1 MEFQNRI
8 SEVVSRVLL
17 ESTGQDLTLT
27 PDQPLIQSGILDS
40 LSMVQLVIAI
50 QAEFGVSLD
59 MMDLNEDNFAD
70 VQSITALVQNRQA
83 G

>member
-1 MEFQNRI
+1 MEFQQRI

-40 LSMVQLVIAI
+40 LSMVQLVIAL
-50 QAEFGVSLD
+50 QAEFAVHLD
-59 MMDLNEDNFAD
+59 MMDLNEENFAD
-70 VQSITALVQNRQA
+70 VQSICSLVQSRQ
-83 G
+83 